1 MNKKELTTHRGKSAE
16 DIKKELREL
25 EARKET
31 LQFDLAAG
39 KVKNIREIRDV
50 KKSIAQLKTL
60 IGERSRAVMPNTK

>member
-1 MNKKELTTHRGKSAE
+1 MRE
-16 DIKKELREL
+16 IREL

-50 KKSIAQLKTL
+50 KRSIAQLKTL
-60 IGERSRAVMPNTK
+60 LSERSRSVLPATHTNESL